1 MKTREILTSSRRA
14 TDLIT
19 FFFHPLCF
27 WFSFLVNLCEDK
39 AVARHCF
46 CGDQM
51 PVLVNLK
58 AFLRLTMCVS
68 FLEPFSLRN
77 KKKMSVRQANIQSL
91 FSLSLLITAPILL
104 LLFTSVSQSYICGKK
119 SLSFCRQQQVEPKG
133 VHKFLINEFKYEL
146 FTQFLCIYFILA
158 ACAFTS
164 QQCT

>member
-1 MKTREILTSSRRA
+1 MWGQSSGTPLFLWGSNASPREFEGIFEAYNVCFFPRA
-14 TDLIT
+14 I
-19 FFFHPLCF
+19 
-27 WFSFLVNLCEDK
+27 FSQKE
-39 AVARHCF
+39 
-46 CGDQM
+46 
-51 PVLVNLK
+51 
-58 AFLRLTMCVS
+58 
-68 FLEPFSLRN
+68 
-77 KKKMSVRQANIQSL
+77 KKMSVRQANIQSL